1 VSRSDQPSSGLVVRL
16 LTIGVALLA
25 LISRRPARR
34 LPPGVDAEDLAAG
47 YELSDLNPRGLS
59 VVLVA
64 GLVAFTLLLVG
75 VTALGVAFTGFP
87 IVVGS
92 PPATVQPAPPLPRLE
107 VQSGQ
112 SLAPYLA
119 AERRRLDTYRWI
131 DRQAGIAAIP
141 IDRAM
146 DLVAQ
151 RGLPARP
158 EPVVGTTAPSVA
170 SSGRVDEAY
179 P

>member
-1 VSRSDQPSSGLVVRL
+1 VSQPDRPPSGLLVQL
-16 LTIGVALLA
+16 LAIAVALLA

-34 LPPGVDAEDLAAG
+34 LPPGVDVEDLAAG
-47 YELSDLNPRGLS
+47 YEVSDLSPRAL
-59 VVLVA
+59 VAVLVG
-64 GLVAFTLLLVG
+64 GLAAFTILLVF
-75 VTALGVAFTGFP
+75 VTTLGVAFTGLP

-92 PPATVQPAPPLPRLE
+92 PPATVQPALPVPRLE

-119 AERRRLDTYRWI
+119 AEQRRLNAYRWI

>member
-1 VSRSDQPSSGLVVRL
+1 
-16 LTIGVALLA
+16 LLA
-25 LISRRPARR
+25 LGVAVLAMFRRGPARR
-34 LPPGVDAEDLAAG
+34 VQPGVDPEDLAAG
-47 YELSDLNPRGLS
+47 YELSDLNPRALLT
-59 VVLVA
+59 VLGA
-64 GLVAFTLLLVG
+64 GVVAFAILVVF
-75 VTALGVAFTGFP
+75 VTALGEAFTGSP

-92 PPATVQPAPPLPRLE
+92 PPATVQPTPPLPRLE
-107 VQSGQ
+107 AQSGQ

-119 AERRRLDTYRWI
+119 VERRRLNTYRWI

-141 IDRAM
+141 IDVAM
-146 DLVAQ
+146 DIVAQ

-158 EPVVGTTAPSVA
+158 EPATSTTAPSVA

>member
-1 VSRSDQPSSGLVVRL
+1 MSQSDRPSSGLLVQL
-16 LTIGVALLA
+16 LAFGVALLA

-47 YELSDLNPRGLS
+47 YEVSDLSPRALLA
-59 VVLVA
+59 VLVA
-64 GLVAFTLLLVG
+64 GVVAFAILLVF
-75 VTALGVAFTGFP
+75 VTSLGVLFTGSP

-92 PPATVQPAPPLPRLE
+92 SPATVQPAPPVPRLE
-107 VQSGQ
+107 AQSGQ

-119 AERRRLDTYRWI
+119 VEQRRLNTYRWVN
-131 DRQAGIAAIP
+131 RQAGVAAIP

-151 RGLPARP
+151 RGLPARQ
-158 EPVVGTTAPSVA
+158 EAAVGTTAPSVA
-170 SSGRVDEAY
+170 SSGRIDEAY